1 MQPPENEQNPY
12 APPEKSIASLR
23 AQHRFPVGRFWFWS
37 VIVPGILPV
46 ICAFTRG
53 NNLLALLSLL
63 PSIPF
68 SLAGAVIFSDYR
80 KKVSQP
86 ALPLA
91 FLVFFALLAVNV
103 VISIAGCSIGN
114 TFLLYA
120 SPFRPV

>member
-1 MQPPENEQNPY
+1 MQPSENEQNPY
-12 APPEKSIASLR
+12 APPEESIASLR
-23 AQHRFPVGRFWFWS
+23 AQHRFPVMRFWFWS

-80 KKVSQP
+80 NKIRQP

-103 VISIAGCSIGN
+103 MISIAGCSIGE
-114 TFLLYA
+114 TFQIH
-120 SPFRPV
+120 